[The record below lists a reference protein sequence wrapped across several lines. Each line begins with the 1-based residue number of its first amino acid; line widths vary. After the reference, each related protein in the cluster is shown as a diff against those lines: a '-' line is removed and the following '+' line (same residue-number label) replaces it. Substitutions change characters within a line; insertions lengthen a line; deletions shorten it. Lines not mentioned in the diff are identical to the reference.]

1 MKRSTDGLIALQFLA
16 VALPIA
22 LVLLAQLAADAQR
35 AAALEH
41 SWPLRNLASEA
52 RANFRTFTNGAA
64 DAVDSGALGRQ
75 SAEAL
80 SESAALL
87 SRLAERGEAAA
98 LGDAPRVVASL
109 ARSLSHGATLGT
121 LMPLRAQIMLGDR
134 LTREIDTRFATRDQA
149 VVRDAIASANRQKRE
164 VTIALLITGGLTVI
178 FVLATRRRL
187 KQQLAAD
194 AAIEKRRHGEIE
206 AISIRFSMATEA
218 ARAGVY
224 ELQEQGSKVWWS
236 ETMSA
241 LYGQTTPDFQPT
253 LSEWLAMIH
262 PADRAAAGQ
271 AMDAALRER
280 RQLRTHYRVVLP
292 DGAVR
297 HIESLAAVVTDAAAA
312 GTRLVGIELEV
323 TERVAAVEREDLLQL
338 QLREASRHAG
348 MAEVAT
354 SVLHNVGNVLTSV
367 NVSASLVTD
376 NLRRSKAA
384 GLGQVVSLLQE
395 HQPDLGH
402 FIGHDERGRQLPA
415 YLDALAKHLLADQS
429 TALLELDSLRKNID
443 HIKEIVSMQ
452 QSYAKLA
459 GVTETVEVAQL
470 VEESLRIN
478 AGGLARHAIRLEC
491 AFAPVP
497 QITVDKHKVLQIM
510 VNLLRNAKHACQ
522 NSVAAER
529 RITVQITP
537 GEGMVYIT
545 VSDNGVGISPE
556 NLTRIFSHGFTTK
569 QDGHGFGLHSGALG
583 AREMGGALRAA
594 SQGPGQGATFTL
606 ELPHNPPGAANV

>member
-1 MKRSTDGLIALQFLA
+1 MKRSTEGLIALQFLA

-35 AAALEH
+35 AAALDH

-64 DAVDSGALGRQ
+64 DAVDTGALGRQ

-87 SRLAERGEAAA
+87 ATLAGRGETAA
-98 LGDAPRVVASL
+98 LGDAPRVVANL
-109 ARSLSHGATLGT
+109 AQTLSHGATLNT

-134 LTREIDTRFATRDQA
+134 LTREIDASFEARDQA
-149 VVRDAIASANRQKRE
+149 VVRDAIASAIRQKRE
-164 VTIALLITGGLTVI
+164 VTIALLITGGLSVV

-187 KQQLAAD
+187 K
-194 AAIEKRRHGEIE
+194 RRHAEVE

-236 ETMSA
+236 ATMSV

-253 LSEWLAMIH
+253 LDEWLAMIH
-262 PADRAAAGQ
+262 PADRVAAGQ
-271 AMDAALRER
+271 AMEAALRER

-297 HIESLAAVVTDAAAA
+297 HIESLAAVVADDSAAS
-312 GTRLVGIELEV
+312 TRLVGIDLDV
-323 TERVAAVEREDLLQL
+323 TERVAAEEREDQLQM

-415 YLDALAKHLLADQS
+415 YLDALAKNLLADQS

-459 GVTETVEVAQL
+459 GVTEVVEVAQL
-470 VEESLRIN
+470 VEESLRFN
-478 AGGLARHAIRLEC
+478 AGGLARHAISLERD
-491 AFAPVP
+491 FAPVP
-497 QITVDKHKVLQIM
+497 QISVDKHKVLQIM

-522 NSVAAER
+522 DSAAAER
-529 RITVQITP
+529 RITVQIAP
-537 GEGMVYIT
+537 GEGLVSIA
-545 VSDNGVGISPE
+545 VSDNGVGISAE

-594 SQGPGQGATFTL
+594 SKGPGQGATFTL
-606 ELPHNPPGAANV
+606 DLPLNPPGAANV

>member
-1 MKRSTDGLIALQFLA
+1 MKRSTEGLIALQFLA

-22 LVLLAQLAADAQR
+22 LVLLAQLTADAQR
-35 AAALEH
+35 AATLDH

-87 SRLAERGEAAA
+87 ARLARRGEAAA
-98 LGDAPRVVASL
+98 LGDAPRVVANL
-109 ARSLSHGATLGT
+109 AKTLGHGATLDT
-121 LMPLRAQIMLGDR
+121 LMPLRTQIMLGDQ
-134 LTREIDTRFATRDQA
+134 LTREIDTSFETRDQA
-149 VVRDAIASANRQKRE
+149 VVREAIASAIRQKRE
-164 VTIALLITGGLTVI
+164 VTIALLITGGLTII

-187 KQQLAAD
+187 KRQLAAD
-194 AAIEKRRHGEIE
+194 AAIEKQRHAEVE

-224 ELQEQGSKVWWS
+224 ELQAQGSKLWWS

-271 AMDAALRER
+271 AMDTALRER
-280 RQLRTHYRVVLP
+280 QQLHAHYRVVLP
-292 DGAVR
+292 DGGVR
-297 HIESLAAVVTDAAAA
+297 HIESLAAAITDDSAASA
-312 GTRLVGIELEV
+312 RLVGIDLDV
-323 TERVAAVEREDLLQL
+323 TERVAAEEREDRLQL

-376 NLRRSKAA
+376 NLRRSKVA

-402 FIGHDERGRQLPA
+402 FIGHDERGRQVPA

-429 TALLELDSLRKNID
+429 AALLELDSLRKNID

-459 GVTETVEVAQL
+459 GVTEIVEVAQL
-470 VEESLRIN
+470 VEESLRIS
-478 AGGLARHAIRLEC
+478 AGGLTRHAISLERE
-491 AFAPVP
+491 FAAVP
-497 QITVDKHKVLQIM
+497 QISVDKHKVLQIM

-522 NSVAAER
+522 NSTAAQR
-529 RITVQITP
+529 RITVRIAP
-537 GEGMVYIT
+537 GEGMIQIA
-545 VSDNGVGISPE
+545 VSDNGVGIAPE

-569 QDGHGFGLHSGALG
+569 QEGHGFGLHSGALA

-594 SQGPGQGATFTL
+594 SQGQGLGATFTL
-606 ELPHNPPGAANV
+606 ELPFNPPGAANV

>member
-1 MKRSTDGLIALQFLA
+1 MKRSTEGLIALQFLA

-35 AAALEH
+35 AAALDH

-52 RANFRTFTNGAA
+52 RANYRTFTNGAA

-87 SRLAERGEAAA
+87 ARLAQRGEAAA
-98 LGDAPRVVASL
+98 LGDAPGVVADL
-109 ARSLSHGATLGT
+109 ARNLGHGATLEA

-134 LTREIDTRFATRDQA
+134 LTRDIDVSFKTRDEA
-149 VVRDAIASANRQKRE
+149 VVRDAIASAIRQKRQ
-164 VTIALLITGGLTVI
+164 VSLALLITGALSIV

-187 KQQLAAD
+187 KRQLAAE
-194 AAIEKRRHGEIE
+194 AAIDKQRHAEIE

-224 ELQEQGSKVWWS
+224 ELQEQDSKVWWS

-241 LYGQTTPDFQPT
+241 LYGQTSPGFQPT
-253 LSEWLAMIH
+253 LGEWLEMIH

-271 AMDAALRER
+271 AMETALRER

-292 DGAVR
+292 DGGVR
-297 HIESLAAVVTDAAAA
+297 HIESLAAVVTDDATVRA
-312 GTRLVGIELEV
+312 RLVGIDLDV
-323 TERVAAVEREDLLQL
+323 SERVAAEEREDRLQL

-429 TALLELDSLRKNID
+429 TALLELESLRKNID

-459 GVTETVEVAQL
+459 CVTEIIEVAQL

-478 AGGLARHAIRLEC
+478 AGGLARHAISLERE
-491 AFAPVP
+491 FAPVP
-497 QITVDKHKVLQIM
+497 PITVDKHKVLQIM

-522 NSVAAER
+522 DSTATAR
-529 RITVQITP
+529 RITVRIAA
-537 GEGMVYIT
+537 GDGMVHIA

-569 QDGHGFGLHSGALG
+569 QEGHGFGL
-583 AREMGGALRAA
+583 
-594 SQGPGQGATFTL
+594 
-606 ELPHNPPGAANV
+606 

>member
-1 MKRSTDGLIALQFLA
+1 MKRSTEGLIALQFLA

-35 AAALEH
+35 ASALDH

-52 RANFRTFTNGAA
+52 RANYRTFTNGAA
-64 DAVDSGALGRQ
+64 DAVDTGALGRQ

-87 SRLAERGEAAA
+87 ATLAGRGETAA
-98 LGDAPRVVASL
+98 LGDAPRVVANL
-109 ARSLSHGATLGT
+109 AQTLRHGATLDK
-121 LMPLRAQIMLGDR
+121 LMPLRDQIMRGDR
-134 LTREIDTRFATRDQA
+134 LTREIDASFAARDQA
-149 VVRDAIASANRQKRE
+149 VVRDAIASAIRQKRE
-164 VTIALLITGGLTVI
+164 VTIALLFTGGLSVV

-187 KQQLAAD
+187 KRQLAAD
-194 AAIEKRRHGEIE
+194 AAIEKRRHAEIE

-262 PADRAAAGQ
+262 PTDRTAAGQ
-271 AMDAALRER
+271 AMEAALRER

-297 HIESLAAVVTDAAAA
+297 HIESLAAVVADAAAA
-312 GTRLVGIELEV
+312 SARLVGIDLDV
-323 TERVAAVEREDLLQL
+323 TERVAAEEREDQLQM

-402 FIGHDERGRQLPA
+402 FIAQDERGRQLPA
-415 YLDALAKHLLADQS
+415 YLDALAKNLLADQS

-459 GVTETVEVAQL
+459 GVTEIVEVAEL

-478 AGGLARHAIRLEC
+478 VGGLARHAISLERD
-491 AFAPVP
+491 FAPVP
-497 QITVDKHKVLQIM
+497 QISVDKHKVLQIM

-522 NSVAAER
+522 NSTAAER

-537 GEGMVYIT
+537 GEGLVYIA

-594 SQGPGQGATFTL
+594 SKGPGQGATFTL
-606 ELPHNPPGAANV
+606 ELPLNPPGAANV